1 MKGAFPMIV
10 RLTLLI
16 GLALVAFPATAQ
28 TQHPAPAATPQSDN
42 PISRT
47 LKTLYKHDKESILDA
62 AEKMPETDYS
72 FKPTPQAQSFREIL
86 LRMSDIQSALCS
98 GLKGE
103 PPPAAQSRQTK
114 AEITQTLKDSY
125 AICDA
130 VFETLTDETL
140 RQTVKVRNQ
149 ERAKAIA
156 FVGVVHNG
164 AQHYGYLVAYLRLKG
179 LVPLGKELQGRPEK

>member
-1 MKGAFPMIV
+1 MIV
-10 RLTLLI
+10 RLIPLLC
-16 GLALVAFPATAQ
+16 LALIAFPATAQ
-28 TQHPAPAATPQSDN
+28 TQNPAPAATPQSDN

-62 AEKMPETDYS
+62 
-72 FKPTPQAQSFREIL
+72 
-86 LRMSDIQSALCS
+86 
-98 GLKGE
+98 
-103 PPPAAQSRQTK
+103 
-114 AEITQTLKDSY
+114 
-125 AICDA
+125 
-130 VFETLTDETL
+130 VFETLTDDTL

-179 LVPLGKELQGRPEK
+179 PVPRGKELQGKPEKQ